1 MVLQLIFNKI
11 DMKRIVLVSLAAI
24 AALAACNRTPVP
36 GPDSAQD
43 FSKYNVKVEPVITRA
58 TETDFENGDAIGLT
72 LSRTAGVYAENEKL
86 TFDGTSFSGSLK
98 WYNEGSDEAVLKA
111 YYPYAQQ
118 VPTSFTVQSDQSA
131 GLSSSDFL
139 SAVKENVLPSANA
152 VAMVFKHRLSRIVIN
167 VVNNAGY
174 TLDAISLK
182 GAIPT
187 AVIDADLL
195 ATVDGQASPVEI
207 TAYANGGKY
216 YVILP
221 AQTVSLTARVVAAGV
236 DMEQKLAE
244 ASLVAGKQY
253 TINMIVNATDIKV
266 VLSGEIENWED
277 GGDLTEDVPEPPSFE
292 EHLDQ
297 NYFIYD
303 DATYAVKQLSNGL
316 WIMNQG
322 LHFLPAG
329 KTASS
334 NPADGN
340 GIWYPYS
347 SDGSTATPI
356 TDEATVNAIGYL
368 YDYPTALGAELTADN
383 FKTFE
388 GAQGICPEGWH
399 IPTQAELLSICGYS
413 TALDGGSATTD
424 NTAVYFDTAYN
435 GGKLTT
441 MVADG
446 FNWNFMGIVNRTNNT
461 ATGKYQ
467 TLTTK
472 TTNCSV
478 EEWVGKLASSYI
490 MASTA
495 HTPANTETNLQF
507 FGMMSAFT
515 TTFLEGKISLS
526 YTNYLSGYELRC
538 VRNATGTTGGE

>member
-1 MVLQLIFNKI
+1 MR
-11 DMKRIVLVSLAAI
+11 RIILLSLAAL
-24 AALAACNRTPVP
+24 AALAACNRNPVP

-72 LSRTAGVYAENEKL
+72 LSREAGVYAENEKL
-86 TFDGTSFSGSLK
+86 SFDGASFSGSLK
-98 WYNEGSDEAVLKA
+98 WYNEGADEAVLKA
-111 YYPYAQQ
+111 YYPYAQE
-118 VPTSFTVQSDQSA
+118 VPSSFTVQADQSA

-139 SAVKENVLPSANA
+139 SSVKENVLPSANA

-187 AVIDADLL
+187 AVIDSDLL
-195 ATVDGQASPVEI
+195 ATVDADAAPAEI
-207 TAYANGGKY
+207 KAYANGGKY
-216 YVILP
+216 YVIVP
-221 AQTVSLTARVVAAGV
+221 AQTVALTARVVAAGV

-244 ASLVAGKQY
+244 AALVAGKQY
-253 TINMIVNATDIKV
+253 TINMIVNPTDIKV

-277 GGDLTEDVPEPPSFE
+277 GGDLTEDVPAAPSFE
-292 EHLDQ
+292 EHLDE

-303 DATYAVKQLSNGL
+303 GATYALKHLSNGL

-329 KTASS
+329 KSASS
-334 NPADGN
+334 EPSDGN

-347 SDGSTATPI
+347 SDGTNATAL
-356 TDEATVNAIGYL
+356 TDDDSVNAMGYL
-368 YDYPTALGAELTADN
+368 YDYPTAFGAEITADN

-388 GAQGICPEGWH
+388 GARGICPEGWH
-399 IPTQAELLSICGYS
+399 IPTQAELLSIVGYS
-413 TALDGGSATTD
+413 TALDGGSAQTVSS
-424 NTAVYFDTAYN
+424 AVYFDEAYT
-435 GGKLTT
+435 GGRLTS

-446 FNWNFMGIVNRTNNT
+446 FNWGFMGMVMRTTNT
-461 ATGKYQ
+461 AVGKYQ
-467 TLTTK
+467 TLITK
-472 TTNCSV
+472 TTTCSV
-478 EEWVGKLASSYI
+478 EDWVGKLASSYI

-495 HTPANTETNLQF
+495 HTPANTATNLQF

-515 TTFLEGKISLS
+515 AAYPEGKITLS

-538 VRNATGTTGGE
+538 VRDAE